1 MAIGADKVVTLNYK
15 LTDDQGNVIQITNDN
30 EPFVYL
36 SGNNQILPKLEE
48 EINGMLIGG
57 KKSIGLSSSDA
68 YGDYDEKAVQQVK
81 KQEFPEGAN
90 LEEGMEYMAQ
100 TPDGKPIPFVIKEV
114 KDDDI
119 TIDFNHPLAGKNLNF
134 DVELVDVRDA
144 TAQELEHGHAHGPNG
159 HGHHH

>member
-1 MAIGADKVVTLNYK
+1 MAIGANKVVTLNYK
-15 LTDDQGNVIQITNDN
+15 LSDDQGNVIQTTEK

-48 EINGMLIGG
+48 QVNGMLIGG
-57 KKSIGLSSSDA
+57 KKNIELNSSEA

-81 KQEFPEGAN
+81 KEEFPEGSE
-90 LEEGMEYMAQ
+90 LKEGMEYMAH

-114 KDDDI
+114 KDEEV
-119 TIDFNHPLAGKNLNF
+119 TIDFNHPLAGRNLNF

-144 TAQELEHGHAHGPNG
+144 TPEELEHGHAHGG
-159 HGHHH
+159 DGHHHH

>member
-1 MAIGADKVVTLNYK
+1 MAIGANKVVTVNYK
-15 LTDDQGNVIQITNDN
+15 LSDDQGNLIQTTKEN

-48 EINGMLIGG
+48 AIDNMLIGG
-57 KKSIGLSSSDA
+57 KKNIELESSDA
-68 YGDYDEKAVQQVK
+68 YGNYDEKAIQQVK
-81 KQEFPEGAN
+81 KNAFPEGAN
-90 LEEGMEYMAQ
+90 LEPGMEYMAHSPEGQ
-100 TPDGKPIPFVIKEV
+100 PVPFVIKEV

-144 TAQELEHGHAHGPNG
+144 TEEEMQHGHVHGVGG
-159 HGHHH
+159 HSH